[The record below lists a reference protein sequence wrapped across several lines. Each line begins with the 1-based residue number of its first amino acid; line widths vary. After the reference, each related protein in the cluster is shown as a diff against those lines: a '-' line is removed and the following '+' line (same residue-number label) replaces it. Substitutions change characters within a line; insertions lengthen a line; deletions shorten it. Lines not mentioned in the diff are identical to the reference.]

1 MLSANVRLKLND
13 QGTHI
18 QLSADNLT
26 GAYNNPYAGFF
37 NGVPLPLVPGATQT
51 NPLTGVTAAVPFAA
65 TAGGNYGPTTF
76 RLILTQDF

>member
-1 MLSANVRLKLND
+1 MRIKLNEY
-13 QGTHI
+13 GTHV

-26 GAYNNPYAGFF
+26 GAYANPYAGFF
-37 NGVPLPLVPGATQT
+37 NGIPLPLVPGATQT
-51 NPLTGVTAAVPFAA
+51 NPLTGVTSAVPFAA